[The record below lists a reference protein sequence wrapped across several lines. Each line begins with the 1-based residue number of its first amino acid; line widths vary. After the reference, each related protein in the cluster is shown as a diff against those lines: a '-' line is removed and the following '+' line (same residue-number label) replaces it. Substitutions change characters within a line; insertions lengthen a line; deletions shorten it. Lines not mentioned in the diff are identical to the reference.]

1 MQQRLDAQC
10 YSHLNGDMPLF
21 PSTSPPLQKT
31 VFLTSCL
38 NDLGSFACTVNEQSC
53 DAPSRSTHLFVA
65 YYTSTRAASLRDPAR
80 RQRKRGYSM
89 AHKSMAGQTFLAE
102 EWPVRIYLLGAILLD
117 HATLLPQIKQ
127 QSRFLKQLCCSAK
140 QKKLLNLKWQIRL
153 MEENSTPIVGHFGWG
168 ILYDEHKLTSMI
180 SHHTMLIDSSGFFPS
195 ILALEKTRYFRAQAW
210 FIKTYHFVASLFPWI
225 LADTCEV
232 LWGIG

>member
-65 YYTSTRAASLRDPAR
+65 YTSTRAASWRDPA

-117 HATLLPQIKQ
+117 QATLLPQIKQ
-127 QSRFLKQLCCSAK
+127 QSRFLKQLCCLVK
-140 QKKLLNLKWQIRL
+140 QQSCLIWSDKFAWWRRIAHLL
-153 MEENSTPIVGHFGWG
+153 
-168 ILYDEHKLTSMI
+168 
-180 SHHTMLIDSSGFFPS
+180 
-195 ILALEKTRYFRAQAW
+195 
-210 FIKTYHFVASLFPWI
+210 
-225 LADTCEV
+225 
-232 LWGIG
+232 